1 MSVEVHF
8 NGNYSYQISL
18 CYNTLD
24 RLPTE
29 LEVRSCPSTL
39 SEFSCF
45 QPKHMIAINAD
56 QQARSLTYIT
66 NSTADIER
74 AVSQWR

>member
-8 NGNYSYQISL
+8 NGNYSYQINL

-45 QPKHMIAINAD
+45 QPKHKIAINAD
-56 QQARSLTYIT
+56 QQARS
-66 NSTADIER
+66 
-74 AVSQWR
+74 